1 MFVSKA
7 GTVKVRDLQQ
17 IVLMAIKAR
26 TKKYIERGAETSY
39 LLIQE
44 LKRIDR
50 EMGTEFYEHYKM
62 SNPTPVV
69 MVQAPAPE
77 TTTDTPVE
85 NEVNEEVNTAE
96 VSQ

>member
-1 MFVSKA
+1 MKW
-7 GTVKVRDLQQ
+7 
-17 IVLMAIKAR
+17 VLSFTNTI
-26 TKKYIERGAETSY
+26 
-39 LLIQE
+39 
-44 LKRIDR
+44 
-50 EMGTEFYEHYKM
+50 KM

-69 MVQAPAPE
+69 MVQAPAIE